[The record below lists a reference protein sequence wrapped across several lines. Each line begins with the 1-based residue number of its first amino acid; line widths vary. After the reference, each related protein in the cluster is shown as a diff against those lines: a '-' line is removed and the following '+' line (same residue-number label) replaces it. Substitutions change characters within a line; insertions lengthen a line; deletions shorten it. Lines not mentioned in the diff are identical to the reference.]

1 MMRRSAAFTNVC
13 AVIILAST
21 CTMTG
26 CFSDPPPPDLT
37 PAMVRDMILQKWSQ
51 EEFNHFRIVF
61 HSDTVI
67 DCGVSNDLWKLS
79 EIKDHSG
86 AVSTTRHE
94 LTEKGRKV
102 LTAIDLQASGKRHA
116 IVLKGPYRVDI
127 TSITDGSTPNMKS
140 AALRWEIDWD
150 KAPADLKVCL
160 PRFEL
165 TGSEVGRFEL
175 ADREW
180 RFLSFVRPD
189 DPAAPPRT
197 TAALDQVR

>member
-13 AVIILAST
+13 TVIILAST

-26 CFSDPPPPDLT
+26 CFSDPPLPDLT
-37 PAMVRDMILQKWSQ
+37 PAMVRDMIMQKWSQ

-79 EIKDHSG
+79 EIKDRSG

-116 IVLKGPYRVDI
+116 IVLKGPYRVDV
-127 TSITDGSTPNMKS
+127 TSITDGSTPNVKT

-165 TGSEVGRFEL
+165 TGYEVGRFEL
-175 ADREW
+175 SDRDW

-189 DPAAPPRT
+189 DPSAPPRT
-197 TAALDQVR
+197 SSALDQVR